1 MSGVVQTQPKICT
14 LSPFK
19 KVRRGDGGN
28 VCSPEQKKEG
38 TVFQVWYENQRKWM
52 KGVPIP
58 HLAKES
64 TGAEALLLSKPT
76 VSIKQKQGRG
86 TGRAERNKQGG
97 GKSQRTGSN
106 YRRTKS
112 AAVISAS
119 NQSAITNKHKQPGQT
134 AALITGLIVAR

>member
-19 KVRRGDGGN
+19 KVRRGDGEN
-28 VCSPEQKKEG
+28 VCSPEQKKKKKV

-76 VSIKQKQGRG
+76 VSIRQKQGRG
-86 TGRAERNKQGG
+86 TGRAKRNKQ
-97 GKSQRTGSN
+97 
-106 YRRTKS
+106 
-112 AAVISAS
+112 AAANPREQGV
-119 NQSAITNKHKQPGQT
+119 
-134 AALITGLIVAR
+134 ITGAQRALLSHLHLINRLSQTNTNSQDKQQQ